1 MTILEMMKQ
10 SAILT
15 ALGMTIVFAFLW
27 LLIISINLA
36 GRLIHRL
43 GLDKDTAPQNA
54 AALKAT
60 ALAAKNEDAPSEIAA
75 VIAAAIVEYRKPK
88 TDGGG

>member
-27 LLIISINLA
+27 ILIISINLA
-36 GRLIHRL
+36 GRLIHKL
-43 GLDKDTAPQNA
+43 GLDKDASPLNA
-54 AALKAT
+54 SAQKPAAL
-60 ALAAKNEDAPSEIAA
+60 LAKNEDTPSEIAA
-75 VIAAAIVEYRKPK
+75 VIAAAVIEYRKPK
-88 TDGGG
+88 LDGGG